1 MKVIYILAVAEA
13 GPVTSEQLEEIIEA
27 DELEVAP
34 LEDGRGF
41 TVTSD
46 GQVVE
51 IRHERT
57 AGELHLPPKLV
68 TGTEAAKQALREAR
82 SVYRLAVQ
90 PGGEQPSVAVFEA
103 LWCARALM
111 SVVTGVL
118 LDVSAFKLHEP
129 ADVAEITELEFD
141 IRDHVTLHA
150 VEAAEGDLWIHSHGM
165 DKFAA
170 RALEAFHL
178 SHEDLPAV
186 ETFFHQLCTDLAFGQ
201 GPGAG
206 AVVETGE
213 GDGFMLQPS
222 ESARAKL
229 LGLGMDFFEG
239 HEGAYFTI
247 VSADGRHTVSEV
259 LAPYRGRFDEEE
271 PELTERLQ
279 SHAQQ
284 NLQAFKGRF
293 LRKGLME
300 PTQFLVRVRF
310 ETHPDPEGEPVQE
323 DLWAEVLAWE
333 EGSLVARLV
342 DGSSQTTEWRKGV
355 QVELEESRV
364 NALAVAREGRTL
376 DVQELE
382 ALLGAERPS

>member
-13 GPVTSEQLEEIIEA
+13 EPVTAEQLEEIIEA

-41 TVTSD
+41 SVTAD

-82 SVYRLAVQ
+82 SVYRLSVQ
-90 PGGEQPSVAVFEA
+90 PGGGQPSIPVFEA

-118 LDVSAFKLHEP
+118 LDVSAYKLHEP
-129 ADVAEITELEFD
+129 ADVEEITELEFD
-141 IRDHVTLHA
+141 VRDHVTLHA
-150 VEAAEGDLWIHSHGM
+150 VEVAEGDVWVHSHGM
-165 DKFAA
+165 DKFGA
-170 RALEAFHL
+170 RDLEAFHL
-178 SHEDLPAV
+178 SQEDLPAV

-201 GPGAG
+201 APAPGT
-206 AVVETGE
+206 VVETGE
-213 GDGFMLQPS
+213 GDGFLLEPS

-229 LGLGMDFFEG
+229 IGLGLDFFEG

-247 VSADGRHTVSEV
+247 LSADGRHTVSEV
-259 LAPYRGRFDEEE
+259 LAPYRGRFEQED
-271 PELTERLQ
+271 PELSERLIN
-279 SHAQQ
+279 HAREH
-284 NLQAFKGRF
+284 LPAFKGRF

-300 PTQFLVRVRF
+300 PLQFLVRGRF
-310 ETHPDPEGEPVQE
+310 ETHPDPEGEPVAE
-323 DLWAEVLAWE
+323 DLWAEVLNWE
-333 EGSLVARLV
+333 DGTLVVRLV
-342 DGSSQTTEWRKGV
+342 DDSSHTTEWRKGV
-355 QVELEESRV
+355 QVEMDESRL
-364 NALAVAREGRTL
+364 NALAVAREGRAL
-376 DVQELE
+376 DQEELE
-382 ALLGAERPS
+382 ALLRAELLS